1 MVDSLLWGLEL
12 LQGEGLVI
20 VQEGA
25 VGSAFPLE
33 ASPQLLVGELVS
45 VLVWALRNGA
55 IAIEQMMRSFDFS
68 CVYIF
73 HF

>member
-33 ASPQLLVGELVS
+33 ASPQVLVGALVS
-45 VLVWALRNGA
+45 V
-55 IAIEQMMRSFDFS
+55 
-68 CVYIF
+68 
-73 HF
+73 